1 MGNVRAL
8 IVDDDDNMR
17 AVLRSYINAA
27 DDGVEIVAEATRGTE
42 ALAACSAEHPDVVVL
57 DLHLP
62 GPDGLEVAH
71 RILDADP
78 DQPIVVFSAYL
89 HPAVVGEAERIG
101 VCECLAKTDIATLPH
116 ALWRHGRRRRD
127 EAASQQL

>member
-27 DDGVEIVAEATRGTE
+27 DDGVEIVAEATRATE
-42 ALAACSAEHPDVVVL
+42 ALLACRTEHPDVVVL

-62 GPDGLEVAH
+62 GPDGLDVAH
-71 RILDADP
+71 DILAADP
-78 DQPIVVFSAYL
+78 DQPIVVFSAFL

-101 VCECLAKTDIATLPH
+101 IRECLAKTDIAELPR

-127 EAASQQL
+127 EAAARP